1 VLRALALTALIANLS
16 FFAWTQGYL
25 KTLGLPPL
33 GAGERE
39 PQRLQ
44 RQVSPETIVILNPSV
59 SIGRQGAS
67 AQSGPSSPASATD
80 GSSTASPSGNAGA
93 AGAAGAADG
102 NRPARD
108 GALPSTPATEAATT
122 APQGTGSQR
131 ERGEPGR

>member
-1 VLRALALTALIANLS
+1 MLRALALTALIANLG

-25 KTLGLPPL
+25 TTLGLPPL

-67 AQSGPSSPASATD
+67 ASSGPSSPASATD

-93 AGAAGAADG
+93 AGAAGD

-108 GALPSTPATEAATT
+108 GASPSTPATEAATA
-122 APQGTGSQR
+122 APQGTGRQR